1 MTGPNWNPQWAPGRA
16 RQPSPF
22 GGDVG
27 VEPPPRVV
35 RLDGGIVE
43 PFPQNAAGGP
53 PPGASRVE
61 VIEPTD
67 GWWNRDGA
75 FGYRFTG
82 DPTLENEIVALTE
95 NLHMPGPPSPVWV
108 QFFRFPRD
116 ISAAGVTNTNFE
128 FRGRVTYG
136 VGGVQN
142 IVEVDVIQGIQLP
155 VVASSIKV
163 DLLTYRPRID
173 DVYSSQP
180 VVAGAMFGKGAGS
193 GALPPT
199 WTSPFYTNEPLPGP
213 GLVQT
218 FGLPAFARS
227 VGLYTTVTDPTLLAG
242 SFLGFNAGGVV
253 SKSLDLEVAYELL
266 QKEKGIPIP
275 AGTNNVFLNIS
286 NAIPDPYYFGL
297 QFFLAL

>member
-1 MTGPNWNPQWAPGRA
+1 MTGPNWNPQWAPGRS

-27 VEPPPRVV
+27 VETPPRVV
-35 RLDGGIVE
+35 RLEGGIVE
-43 PFPQNAAGGP
+43 PFPKHLASGP
-53 PPGASRVE
+53 PPGASRIE

-82 DPTLENEIVALTE
+82 DPTLEDEIIALTE
-95 NLHMPGPPSPVWV
+95 NLHMPGPPAPVWI

-116 ISAAGVTNTNFE
+116 ISAAGVANTNFE
-128 FRGRVTYG
+128 LRGRVTYG

-142 IVEVDVIQGIQLP
+142 IVEVDVIQGVQLP

-163 DLLTYRPRID
+163 DLLTYRPRNN

-180 VVAGAMFGKGAGS
+180 VVAGAMFGKGAAS

-199 WTSPFYTNEPLPGP
+199 WTTPFYPNDPFPGP

-218 FGLPAFARS
+218 FAVPAFARS
-227 VGLYTTVTDPTLLAG
+227 VGLYTTVSDPTLLAG
-242 SFLGFNAGGVV
+242 SFLNFNGGGVIY
-253 SKSLDLEVAYELL
+253 KTLDLEVAYDLL
-266 QKEKGIPIP
+266 QSEKGIPIP
-275 AGTNNVFLNIS
+275 AGTNNLALLIDSGVAGGN
-286 NAIPDPYYFGL
+286 YFGL